1 MVNPIDAT
9 HNAIERSISI
19 ATTKKEFLLK
29 QAINVVLLFVILLV
43 FGCLDFATLTF
54 DISRITT
61 VSYWTTVFTKL
72 IASVCALNIGI
83 NLLLDAEIKKDAIL
97 GEAIILY
104 EKLNKCKFDDF
115 EYYVVKV
122 YNREVKRRCY
132 IAEINHAIYKL
143 NRFSRKKDRL
153 LYSSDLPEM
162 QEKKKKNR
170 YCIKRKQLEEL
181 KSDAFIDRNID
192 SLSVRYRDVD
202 PAIFELEIDGSQKI
216 HQSKVRGS
224 VNLGRS
230 KVTATTML
238 SVVLI
243 SMVVT
248 GFSLSAD
255 KQEFENNMVEA
266 AHWILKAAEDIGI
279 ITWQLFRGII
289 STRSIVS
296 NELTSPYVNRNN
308 ILKKYYKWRLE
319 QGLPVPNCYLNI
331 NAEEQEEIIEI
342 SASDLDK
349 LKGGQE

>member
-1 MVNPIDAT
+1 MLNPLDVT
-9 HNAIERSISI
+9 HNVIEESISVI
-19 ATTKKEFLLK
+19 TTKKEFILK

-54 DISRITT
+54 DINRITT

-83 NLLLDAEIKKDAIL
+83 NLLLDAEIKKDKILEDAIF
-97 GEAIILY
+97 IY
-104 EKLNKCKFDDF
+104 KKLNKCKFDDF

-122 YNREVKRRCY
+122 YNREIKRKCY
-132 IAEINHAIYKL
+132 VAEINKKIYRL
-143 NRFSRKKDRL
+143 NKFSRKRDRL
-153 LYSSDLPEM
+153 LYSSELPEM
-162 QEKKKKNR
+162 QSKKAKNL

-181 KSDAFIDRNID
+181 KSAEFIEKNID

-224 VNLGRS
+224 VNAGRS
-230 KVTATTML
+230 KITATTML
-238 SVVLI
+238 SVVLV
-243 SMVVT
+243 SMTVT
-248 GFSLSAD
+248 GFSLQAD
-255 KQEFENNMVEA
+255 QQEFENNMVEA

-296 NELTSPYVNRNN
+296 NELTTPYVNRNK
-308 ILKKYYKWRLE
+308 ILKGYYKWRAGK
-319 QGLPVPNCYLNI
+319 GLSVPSCYLELNK
-331 NAEEQEEIIEI
+331 EEEEEIIEI
-342 SASDLDK
+342 SVDELNKIKEDK
-349 LKGGQE
+349 

>member
-9 HNAIERSISI
+9 HSAIERSISI

-54 DISRITT
+54 DIYRITT
-61 VSYWTTVFTKL
+61 ISYWTTVFTKL
-72 IASVCALNIGI
+72 VASVCALNIGI

-122 YNREVKRRCY
+122 YNREIKRKCY

-181 KSDAFIDRNID
+181 KSDAFIERNID

-216 HQSKVRGS
+216 QQSKVRGS

-255 KQEFENNMVEA
+255 QQEFENNMVEA
-266 AHWILKAAEDIGI
+266 AHWIMKAAEDIGI

-296 NELTSPYVNRNN
+296 NELTAPYVNRNN

-319 QGLPVPNCYLNI
+319 NGLSVPNCYLNI

-349 LKGGQE
+349 LKGGQ